1 MGHGHSTSY
10 LAGGHGMI
18 GQLEHSRPVGA
29 LMSIVRRDDRPV
41 LERGPQLPTLQ
52 RLVDRAS
59 GSDAVTVLINTFTS
73 GEAVPEHTHEVEEI
87 LLISAGEC
95 TVTVD
100 GRPEAAK
107 TGDAVIIKPGTSHAI
122 SHNSDQ
128 PCTVIAVL
136 ASPDAQ
142 IGAMK

>member
-1 MGHGHSTSY
+1 
-10 LAGGHGMI
+10 
-18 GQLEHSRPVGA
+18 
-29 LMSIVRRDDRPV
+29 MSIVRREDRPV
-41 LERGPQLPTLQ
+41 AERGPLLPTLQ

-59 GSDAVTVLINTFTS
+59 GSAAVTILINTFTG
-73 GEAVPEHTHEVEEI
+73 GEAVPEHVHEVEEV
-87 LLISAGEC
+87 LLVTVGEC

-107 TGDAVIIKPGTSHAI
+107 TGDAVIIKPGTSQAI
-122 SHNSDQ
+122 SHNSHQ

-142 IGAMK
+142 IGTRR

>member
-1 MGHGHSTSY
+1 
-10 LAGGHGMI
+10 
-18 GQLEHSRPVGA
+18 
-29 LMSIVRRDDRPV
+29 MSIVRREDRPV
-41 LERGPQLPTLQ
+41 VERGPQLPTVQ

-59 GSDAVTVLINTFTS
+59 GSAVVTVLINTFTG
-73 GEAVPEHTHEVEEI
+73 GEAVPEHVHEVEEV
-87 LLISAGEC
+87 LLVIVGEC
-95 TVTVD
+95 IVTVD

-107 TGDAVIIKPGTSHAI
+107 VGDAVIVKPGISHAI

>member
-1 MGHGHSTSY
+1 
-10 LAGGHGMI
+10 
-18 GQLEHSRPVGA
+18 
-29 LMSIVRRDDRPV
+29 MSIVRRDDRPV

-52 RLVDRAS
+52 RLVDRTS

-73 GEAVPEHTHEVEEI
+73 EAVPEHTHEVEEV
-87 LLISAGEC
+87 LLIAVGEC
-95 TVTVD
+95 TVTAD
-100 GRPEAAK
+100 GRPEAAQ

-128 PCTVIAVL
+128 PCTVIAIL